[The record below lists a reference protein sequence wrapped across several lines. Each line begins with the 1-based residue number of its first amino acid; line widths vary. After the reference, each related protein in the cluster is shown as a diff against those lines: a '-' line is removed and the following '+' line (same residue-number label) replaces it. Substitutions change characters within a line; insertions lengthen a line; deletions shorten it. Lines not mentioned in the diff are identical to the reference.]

1 MPTNAPRADWRLVL
15 IRAAAAA
22 LLLAA
27 TVSPASAQSD
37 TGGLA
42 TVSVSALSAE
52 DTSVAV
58 AAGMGYRINRT
69 LSIGVELT
77 VIPDFSSGTPEL
89 PVSIASTLVFPA
101 PIVRVE
107 STDGRAT
114 IFTGNLRLN
123 VPTRSARISPYL
135 IGGAGVGN
143 VRDELSYSVDYGPIF
158 GTTFPPGI
166 PIPLPRIVPPIQ
178 ESIRRST
185 TDVAITMGGGISF
198 AMGSQ
203 WSIDGDARYVAIVGD
218 RDLQMGRFGGGI
230 SYRF

>member
-1 MPTNAPRADWRLVL
+1 MNAPRADSRFPLVHL
-15 IRAAAAA
+15 AAAA
-22 LLLAA
+22 LFLLATA
-27 TVSPASAQSD
+27 PRASAQSD
-37 TGGLA
+37 SGGLA

-69 LSIGVELT
+69 LSVGVELT
-77 VIPDFSSGTPEL
+77 VIPDFSPGAREL

-107 STDGRAT
+107 SKDGRAT
-114 IFTGNLRLN
+114 IFTGNLRLS

-135 IGGAGVGN
+135 VGGAGVGN
-143 VRDELSYSVDYGPIF
+143 VRDEVSFTIDYPPVFFGP
-158 GTTFPPGI
+158 TFPEI
-166 PIPLPRIVPPIQ
+166 PIPLPRPVVPPFQ